1 MFTKEGILLE
11 TGTNELEIVE
21 FTIGNNRF
29 GINVIKVRE
38 IISVIPT
45 TKVPFSHPHIEGVI
59 SLRDEVIPVV
69 NLAKVLHLPEQYE
82 ETSEKYIIAEFNM
95 LKIAFHVG
103 NIAQIHRISW
113 EKIEQPNDLAKNL
126 ENLIT
131 GIIHFDEQMILLPDF
146 EKIIFNIN
154 PNTGISKDRIQSLD
168 ARDRSTKTILIAED
182 SSLLRE
188 LLKETL
194 EKVGYVNIEICH
206 DGQEALDK
214 LIAFSEKGNVTEHVQ
229 LVITD
234 IEMPKMD
241 GHHLTKRIKEN
252 DKLKKLP
259 VIIFSSLITNDL
271 RHKGEK
277 VGANAQVSKP
287 EVSELV
293 KYVDQFIL

>member
-1 MFTKEGILLE
+1 MLTKEGILLE

-38 IISVIPT
+38 IIPVIPV
-45 TKVPFSHPHIEGVI
+45 TKVPFSHPHVEGVI

-69 NLAKVLHLPEQYE
+69 NLADVLHLPEQYE
-82 ETSEKYIIAEFNM
+82 KANEKYIVAEFNM
-95 LKIAFHVG
+95 LKVAFHVG
-103 NIAQIHRISW
+103 NIEQIHRISW
-113 EKIEQPNDLAKNL
+113 KKIEQPNDLAKNL

-131 GIIHFDEQMILLPDF
+131 GIIHFNEEMILLPDF

-154 PNTGISKDRIQSLD
+154 PDTGISKDRIQLLN
-168 ARDRSTKTILIAED
+168 ARERSTKTILIAED
-182 SSLLRE
+182 SGLLRE
-188 LLKETL
+188 LLQETL

-206 DGQEALDK
+206 DGEEALNK
-214 LIAFSEKGNVTEHVQ
+214 LIAFSEKGNVTDHVQ

-241 GHHLTKRIKEN
+241 GHHLTKRIKED

-271 RHKGEK
+271 RHKGEE

-287 EVSELV
+287 EVTELV
-293 KYVDQFIL
+293 QYVDQYIL